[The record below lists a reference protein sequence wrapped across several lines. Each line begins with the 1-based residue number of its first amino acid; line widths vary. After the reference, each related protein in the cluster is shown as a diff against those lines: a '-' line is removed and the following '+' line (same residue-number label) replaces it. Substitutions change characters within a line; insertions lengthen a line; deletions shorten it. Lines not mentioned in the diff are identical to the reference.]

1 MRLPTYSVRLETE
14 RLVLRPC
21 ADPDFERAVPYY
33 RDEEFLRLME
43 GEPPAEP
50 VTAAYLRV
58 AGESMAA
65 QGYYFVIDHKADRRM
80 IGEACLQWMNL
91 ERGRVKGERIVRV
104 PIGIWDKGYWGRG
117 LGKEAVRRSMQYA
130 FDDLGVDRFCAMDVE
145 QENAPVPGAVDRLRT
160 ACRTDTRLGHN
171 ARLRDWT

>member
-104 PIGIWDKGYWGRG
+104 PIGIWDKGYWGKG
-117 LGKEAVRRSMQYA
+117 SWQGSSPAADAICLRRSRRRP
-130 FDDLGVDRFCAMDVE
+130 FLRDGCKGRE
-145 QENAPVPGAVDRLRT
+145 RPVPGAVDRLRT